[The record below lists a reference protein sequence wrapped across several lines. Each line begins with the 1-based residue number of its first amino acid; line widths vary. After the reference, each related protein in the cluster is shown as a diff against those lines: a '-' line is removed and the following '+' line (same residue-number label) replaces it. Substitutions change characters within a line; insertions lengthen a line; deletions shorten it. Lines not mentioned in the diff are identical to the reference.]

1 MQFPPVRK
9 DVAFLAVRPYLV
21 DYPATCAGFS
31 WDAVRTELAG
41 LAGGGLNIAHEA
53 VDRHAAG
60 PLAHRVAV
68 RLLGRDDTVHDL
80 TYTALKE
87 ESSRFAN
94 LLHSLGVAPG
104 ERVFWLAGR
113 SLELYA
119 VFFGTLKL
127 RAVFCPLF
135 AAFGPEPISQRLARG
150 NGRVLVT
157 TTRQYERKIKGL
169 IDTLPELDHILL
181 VDADTHVNE
190 RVRSLPRLMA
200 AAAPD
205 FPIPPTD
212 PEDPAILHFTS
223 GTTGLPKGA
232 VHVHRA
238 VLTHF
243 LTGRYVLDLHPEDV
257 FWCTADPGWVTG
269 TSYGIIAPLVHG
281 VTTIVDEA
289 DFDAERWYRILQDQ
303 RVTVWYT
310 APTAIRMLMRAPG
323 EQRQRY
329 DLSALRL
336 VHSVGE
342 PLNPEAVVWGER
354 VLGLPIHDNW
364 WQTET
369 GGIMIANYAA
379 LDIRPGSMGLPLPGI
394 EAAIV
399 TRLADGSMRVEGDE
413 VQGELALK
421 SGWPSMFRAYLHDE
435 ERYQKCFSPPWYL
448 TGDLARRDADGY
460 YWFVGRADDIIKTAG
475 HMVGPFEVESSL
487 MEHPAVAEAGV
498 IGKPDAMIGELVK
511 AFVVLKPGHE
521 AGETLRQEL
530 IGFGRTRL
538 GSAVAPREIDF
549 IDNLPK
555 TRSGKIMRRLLKARE
570 LGLPIGDTSTLEGSE
585 PT

>member
-1 MQFPPVRK
+1 
-9 DVAFLAVRPYLV
+9 
-21 DYPATCAGFS
+21 
-31 WDAVRTELAG
+31 
-41 LAGGGLNIAHEA
+41 
-53 VDRHAAG
+53 
-60 PLAHRVAV
+60 
-68 RLLGRDDTVHDL
+68 VH
-80 TYTALKE
+80 
-87 ESSRFAN
+87 
-94 LLHSLGVAPG
+94 
-104 ERVFWLAGR
+104 
-113 SLELYA
+113 
-119 VFFGTLKL
+119 
-127 RAVFCPLF
+127 
-135 AAFGPEPISQRLARG
+135 Q
-150 NGRVLVT
+150 
-157 TTRQYERKIKGL
+157 
-169 IDTLPELDHILL
+169 
-181 VDADTHVNE
+181 
-190 RVRSLPRLMA
+190 
-200 AAAPD
+200 
-205 FPIPPTD
+205 
-212 PEDPAILHFTS
+212 
-223 GTTGLPKGA
+223 
-232 VHVHRA
+232 A

-289 DFDAERWYRILQDQ
+289 DFDAERWYQILQDQ

-310 APTAIRMLMRAPG
+310 APTAIRMLMRAPE
-323 EQRQRY
+323 EQRKRY

-399 TRLADGSMRVEGDE
+399 TRMADGSVRVEGDE

-435 ERYQKCFSPPWYL
+435 ERYRKCFSPPWYL

-521 AGETLRQEL
+521 ASETLRQEL